1 MVAHEIGHNFGSL
14 HTHDGYN
21 PKVDECGVEDAN
33 GKKTCPAE
41 LPLEHSS
48 TIMSYCHNCIG
59 GVSNVAYTFGGTFEG
74 GNRHDINSWKNSELV
89 GSISYE
95 PRRVPLKMWEHVSS
109 RGTCVSP
116 TDGPYT
122 LNALSCKDCWTPK
135 G

>member
-1 MVAHEIGHNFGSL
+1 MLSGKFETVDAKTVWDVLVVAHEIGHNFGSL

-59 GVSNVAYTFGGTFEG
+59 GVSLFECLLLVLYKQINAHIYTHSFTTKRF
-74 GNRHDINSWKNSELV
+74 
-89 GSISYE
+89 
-95 PRRVPLKMWEHVSS
+95 PM
-109 RGTCVSP
+109 
-116 TDGPYT
+116 
-122 LNALSCKDCWTPK
+122 
-135 G
+135 